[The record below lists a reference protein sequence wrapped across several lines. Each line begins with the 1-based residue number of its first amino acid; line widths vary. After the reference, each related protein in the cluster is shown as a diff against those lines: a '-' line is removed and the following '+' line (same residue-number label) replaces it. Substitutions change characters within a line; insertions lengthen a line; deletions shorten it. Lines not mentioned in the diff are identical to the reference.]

1 MTNIALPPDYEI
13 RELTGEEFLPL
24 WKQHRDR
31 LFQGVSFRLDPV
43 RDAAAKKSGGEP
55 WRLAYGLY
63 HGADSSSRSSG
74 PEFVGWTLGHGVD
87 ATRFEMY
94 NSAVFEPH
102 RGRGLYRALVL
113 TVLDR
118 VFAAGYG
125 VVSSRHH
132 PSNAA
137 VLIAKLKC
145 GFVISGLLVDPAF
158 GTLVELS
165 RFATALQRSAFD
177 YRVGLA
183 AMSDELSQSL
193 RKPST

>member
-1 MTNIALPPDYEI
+1 MTIALPPDYEI

-24 WKQHRDR
+24 WRQHRDR
-31 LFQGVSFRLDPV
+31 IFQGVAFRLDPP
-43 RDAAAKKSGGEP
+43 RDAAKEKPGGEP

-63 HGADSSSRSSG
+63 HGTD
-74 PEFVGWTLGHGVD
+74 FVGWTLGHGVD

-145 GFVISGLLVDPAF
+145 GFVISGMFVDPAF

-165 RFATALQRSAFD
+165 CFSTSLSRTAFD

-193 RKPST
+193 RKPSR